1 MTEALAKR
9 VGELVEFGWEPRTS
23 TETTM
28 SLGTRGPFNWWLFLL
43 VVVFFPIFGGIL
55 YLIFWLASSRA
66 VVFLH
71 QEGEGVVE
79 RGDTW
84 LIREQGAR
92 REVLIKEQRQIRE
105 QGFWAVM
112 WPKLV
117 VFLGFLFV
125 WGLFLKWLY

>member
-71 QEGEGVVE
+71 QEGEGPCFRLWGE
-79 RGDTW
+79 W
-84 LIREQGAR
+84 L
-92 REVLIKEQRQIRE
+92 
-105 QGFWAVM
+105 
-112 WPKLV
+112 
-117 VFLGFLFV
+117 
-125 WGLFLKWLY
+125 